1 MSDPTNQNNQLEY
14 IKDRRG
20 IYGLGFSSNE
30 HLDLMNLVVLAYSG
44 IIIKLFF
51 QDNYTK
57 LGNAGPASTTIWGY
71 GLTALSL
78 FLMIFMSMYL
88 SKPKSKNSSS
98 TDKTNEVIEN
108 YTNIITY
115 YISLI
120 FNNTLPILLTLG
132 IVIYIIVLNYIY
144 FTRINSNRVSKSY
157 HTYSF
162 FSSLLLIIQI
172 SLIVKYMFNMLS
184 TLTSNNKGNKHDIL
198 IKSASSVLIVFNFL
212 FVMIIHILLAF
223 FSTDG

>member
-1 MSDPTNQNNQLEY
+1 MSDTINQTNQLEY
-14 IKDRRG
+14 ITNRRG
-20 IYGLGFSSNE
+20 IYGLGFSNNE

-88 SKPKSKNSSS
+88 SKPKPSPAN
-98 TDKTNEVIEN
+98 KTYEVIEN

-184 TLTSNNKGNKHDIL
+184 KLTSSNKEGKHDIL

>member
-1 MSDPTNQNNQLEY
+1 MSEKQQIFSF
-14 IKDRRG
+14 IKDRKG
-20 IYGLGFSSNE
+20 IYGLGFSTNE

-51 QDNYTK
+51 QDSYTK

-78 FLMIFMSMYL
+78 FLMIFMSIYL
-88 SKPKSKNSSS
+88 SGTEEDKSPSF
-98 TDKTNEVIEN
+98 EN
-108 YTNIITY
+108 YEGIFSY

-120 FNNTLPILLTLG
+120 FNNTLPILFTLG
-132 IVIYIIVLNYIY
+132 IVIYIIILNYIY
-144 FTRINSNRVSKSY
+144 FIRINSNRVSKSY

-172 SLIVKYMFNMLS
+172 SLIVKYMFNML
-184 TLTSNNKGNKHDIL
+184 TSLSGTTVDSSKQSKSNIL
-198 IKSASSVLIVFNFL
+198 VKSASFVLVTFNFL